1 MVEPLYVPVLPVRRG
16 AVTAYLRL
24 SPAIRHRLAPLWT
37 LPPRTGPERTSGA
50 SPPPDSEADGHVMNA
65 WLTPRVD
72 RLIEAMDGN
81 PGWVDAGHVESELH
95 GSAVAVQRLITRSG
109 MVLVTAPGR
118 DRTLQRYAADLAF
131 LSGRG
136 LAIRM
141 AVDEPPD
148 EPRSTELLA
157 LVDRLRMPPSHL
169 DLILDAGEV
178 RDVAESGKR
187 SLVALDLLGSLLPWR
202 TVVLTAGAFPRAAE
216 TFEAGAASA
225 ITSRPE
231 RHDWALHEWIRRARP
246 DQAPVY
252 GDYSVEHALGANLA
266 EDRFG
271 GYGPPWGLLRYTGP
285 GHFLVA
291 RAPTRGNHRTDR
303 VRALARW
310 IVRDEA
316 FRCSGADRSSAEDWW
331 EACAE
336 GVGSRGSGS
345 PETWSRMG
353 HIQHLTY
360 VTRCLLSRG
369 AGRQ

>member
-1 MVEPLYVPVLPVRRG
+1 MAGPLYVPVLPVRRG
-16 AVTAYLRL
+16 AVTAYGLL

-37 LPPRTGPERTSGA
+37 LPPRTGPERTRGA
-50 SPPPDSEADGHVMNA
+50 SPPPDPAADGHETDA

-81 PGWVDAGHVESELH
+81 PGWVDAGHVESELN
-95 GSAVAVQRLITRSG
+95 GSAHALWRLITRSG

-118 DRTLQRYAADLAF
+118 DRTLQRQAADLAF
-131 LSGRG
+131 VSGRG

-157 LVDRLRMPPSHL
+157 LVDRLCVPPSHL

-178 RDVAESGKR
+178 DDVAGSGKR
-187 SLVALDLLGSLLPWR
+187 AVIALDLLGSLLPWR

-225 ITSRPE
+225 VTARPE
-231 RHDWALHEWIRRARP
+231 RHDRALHDWIRRVRP
-246 DQAPVY
+246 EQVPVY
-252 GDYSVEHALGANLA
+252 GDYSVEHVLGANLA
-266 EDRFG
+266 DDRFAR
-271 GYGPPWGLLRYTGP
+271 YGPPWGLLRYTGP

-291 RAPTRGNHRTDR
+291 RAPTRGNHHTDR

-310 IVRDEA
+310 IVRDEV
-316 FRCSGADRSSAEDWW
+316 FRRSGADRSAAEDWW

-336 GVGSRGSGS
+336 GAGPRGSGN
-345 PETWSRMG
+345 PERWVQMG
-353 HIQHLTY
+353 HIQHLSY
-360 VTRCLLSRG
+360 VTRCLLREG
-369 AGRQ
+369 EGLR